1 MSTLQNPDCT
11 TTMTT
16 DNPHIPSE
24 AQQKKIIERLDEIDE
39 EFRGSPTKR
48 QRRKHALLHELAI
61 DPSEIDD
68 DEMLDELRHHVNIV
82 KWTDTE
88 SDERVKARPKD
99 IRELHESGLSKD
111 ELKLLGYD
119 PSVL

>member
-1 MSTLQNPDCT
+1 MP
-11 TTMTT
+11 T
-16 DNPHIPSE
+16 DNPYIPSE
-24 AQQKKIIERLDEIDE
+24 EQQRKIIERLDEIDE

-48 QRRKHALLHELAI
+48 QRQKHALLYELAI

-68 DEMLDELRHHVNIV
+68 NEILDELRNHINIV

-111 ELKLLGYD
+111 DLERLGYD
-119 PSVL
+119 SSVL